1 MKPENGAFMGDIYAR
16 VYKAIREGVPYP
28 VRLEEALAVIRTTA
42 RLRAMTPIRYVN
54 GNGKA
59 RP

>member
-1 MKPENGAFMGDIYAR
+1 MKPGNGAAMGDIYFR
-16 VYKAIREGVPYP
+16 VYRAIREGIPYP

-42 RLRAMTPIRYVN
+42 RLRAMTSIQYVN
-54 GNGKA
+54 GGGKA

>member
-1 MKPENGAFMGDIYAR
+1 MGDIYAR
-16 VYKAIREGVPYP
+16 VYQAMREGVPFP

-42 RLRAMTPIRYVN
+42 RLRAMTSIQYVN
-54 GNGKA
+54 GSGKA